1 MNVDQVI
8 ILLNKVYNT
17 IDDKEQSSQQASFED
32 LKLEVRYMA
41 EDLQMYR
48 HTII

>member
-8 ILLNKVYNT
+8 ILLNKVYHEV
-17 IDDKEQSSQQASFED
+17 DDKD
-32 LKLEVRYMA
+32 LKLEVRYMI

>member
-8 ILLNKVYNT
+8 ILLNKVYHE
-17 IDDKEQSSQQASFED
+17 IDDED
-32 LKLEVRYMA
+32 LKLEVRYMI

>member
-1 MNVDQVI
+1 MKIDQVI

-17 IDDKEQSSQQASFED
+17 IDDED
-32 LKLEVRYMA
+32 LKLEVRYMI